1 MLRETNYFTKME
13 MKKNIFAAL
22 ILFAALS
29 FAGCKAQETC
39 THLIAGR
46 YSVQPKYVRV
56 IDSLV
61 NDAISQRAMPGCRI
75 LAVKD
80 QYIIFNKSYGYLN
93 YDSIQPV
100 NDSTMYDVA
109 SVTKMAASA
118 LLLMKLYEDRKID
131 LDAKL
136 CDYFPGFED
145 NGATLRDALAHQAG
159 FRPGIDIKKIEPE
172 LYKSC
177 VSDSNYDGNA
187 ARRIIN
193 EDVKKQPL
201 KKPGEYLYS
210 DLGFYFYPGFA
221 SKYYGTSY
229 INFLNEW
236 FYYPLGIKI
245 LYNPLDKYPPDNIAP
260 TEVDT
265 VWRRRT
271 VQGTVHDEIAAMMGG
286 VSGHAGLFAT
296 ANDLAVLMQM
306 LLSNGEYGGIHFLK
320 PETVRLFTSQQFE
333 NNRRGLVFDKP
344 VIDTTLN
351 GTPSKMAS
359 RASYGHTG
367 FTGTF
372 VWADPQNKLILVFL
386 TNSIYPNRTMLI
398 TKLDLRTKIHDVFYA
413 EDLVGRKE

>member
-1 MLRETNYFTKME
+1 ME

-136 CDYFPGFED
+136 CEYFPGFED

-201 KKPGEYLYS
+201 KKTGEYLYS

-265 VWRRRT
+265 VWRKRT

>member
-1 MLRETNYFTKME
+1 
-13 MKKNIFAAL
+13 MKKNIL
-22 ILFAALS
+22 TMLVLFAALS

-39 THLIAGR
+39 THLIYGR
-46 YSVQPKYVRV
+46 KALQPKYVRI

-61 NDAISQRAMPGCRI
+61 NDAITRRAMPGCRI
-75 LAVKD
+75 IAVKN
-80 QYIIFNKSYGYLN
+80 QYVIFNKSYGYLD

-136 CDYFPGFED
+136 CEYYPGFED

-159 FRPGIDIKKIEPE
+159 LKIGIDIKKLEPE

-177 VSDSNYDGNA
+177 VLDSNYNA
-187 ARRIIN
+187 SIARRKICQ
-193 EDVKKQPL
+193 DVQNQPMKQ
-201 KKPGEYLYS
+201 PGEYLYS
-210 DLGFYFYPGFA
+210 DLGFFFYPEFA
-221 SKYYGTSY
+221 SRFYGLSF

-236 FYYPLGIKI
+236 FYYPLGVKM
-245 LYNPLDKYPPDNIAP
+245 LYNPLEKYPPDNIAP

-271 VQGTVHDEIAAMMGG
+271 VRGTVHDEIAAMMGG

-296 ANDLAVLMQM
+296 AGDLAILMQM
-306 LLSNGEYGGIHFLK
+306 FLSGGEYGGIHFLK
-320 PETVRLFTSQQFE
+320 PETISLFTSQQFE

-351 GTPSKMAS
+351 GTPSKRAS
-359 RASYGHTG
+359 RASFGHTG
-367 FTGTF
+367 FTGPF

-386 TNSIYPNRTMLI
+386 TNSVYPNRSMLI
-398 TKLDLRTKIHDVFYA
+398 AKLDLRTKIHDVFYA
-413 EDLVGRKE
+413 EDLTGKN

>member
-1 MLRETNYFTKME
+1 ME

-136 CDYFPGFED
+136 CEYFPGFED

-159 FRPGIDIKKIEPE
+159 FRPCIDIKKIEPE

-201 KKPGEYLYS
+201 KKTGEYLYS

-265 VWRRRT
+265 VWRKRT

-413 EDLVGRKE
+413 PDLVGRKD

>member
-1 MLRETNYFTKME
+1 ME

-136 CDYFPGFED
+136 CEYFPGFED

-265 VWRRRT
+265 VWRKRT

-413 EDLVGRKE
+413 PDLVGRKD

>member
-1 MLRETNYFTKME
+1 
-13 MKKNIFAAL
+13 MKKIIFVAL
-22 ILFAALS
+22 VIFAALS
-29 FAGCKAQETC
+29 FVGCKAQETC

-61 NDAISQRAMPGCRI
+61 NDAISRRAMPGCRI
-75 LAVKD
+75 IAVKN
-80 QYIIFNKSYGYLN
+80 QYVILNKSYGYLN

-159 FRPGIDIKKIEPE
+159 FRPGIDIKRLEPG

-177 VSDSNYDGNA
+177 VSDSNYNA
-187 ARRIIN
+187 SIARRKIL
-193 EDVKKQPL
+193 EDVKAQPM

-210 DLGFYFYPGFA
+210 DLGFYFYPELASRFYGIGF
-221 SKYYGTSY
+221 T
-229 INFLNEW
+229 NFLNEW
-236 FYYPLGIKI
+236 FYYPLGIKMM
-245 LYNPLDKYPPDNIAP
+245 YNPLDKYPPDNIAP

-271 VQGTVHDEIAAMMGG
+271 VRGTVHDEIAAMMGG

-351 GTPSKMAS
+351 GTPSKRAS
-359 RASYGHTG
+359 RASFGHTG
-367 FTGTF
+367 FTGPF

-386 TNSIYPNRTMLI
+386 TNSIYPNRSMLI

-413 EDLVGRKE
+413 EDLVGRKD

>member
-1 MLRETNYFTKME
+1 

-136 CDYFPGFED
+136 CEYFPGFED

>member
-1 MLRETNYFTKME
+1 ME

-61 NDAISQRAMPGCRI
+61 NDAISRRAMPGCRI
-75 LAVKD
+75 IAVKN
-80 QYIIFNKSYGYLN
+80 QYVIFNKSYGYLN

-136 CDYFPGFED
+136 CEYFPGFED

-159 FRPGIDIKKIEPE
+159 FRPGIDIKRIEPE

-265 VWRRRT
+265 VWRKRT

>member
-1 MLRETNYFTKME
+1 

-136 CDYFPGFED
+136 CEYFPGFED

-201 KKPGEYLYS
+201 KNPGEYLYS

-265 VWRRRT
+265 VWRKRT

>member
-1 MLRETNYFTKME
+1 

-136 CDYFPGFED
+136 CEYFPGFED

-265 VWRRRT
+265 VWRKRT

-286 VSGHAGLFAT
+286 VSGHAGLVAT

>member
-1 MLRETNYFTKME
+1 ME
-13 MKKNIFAAL
+13 MKKNMFVVL
-22 ILFAALS
+22 VILATLS
-29 FAGCKAQETC
+29 FAGCQAQESY

-46 YSVQPKYVRV
+46 YSVQPKYERI

-80 QYIIFNKSYGYLN
+80 QYIIFDKSYGYLT
-93 YDSIQPV
+93 YDSIRPV

-118 LLLMKLYEDRKID
+118 LLLMKLCEDRKID
-131 LDAKL
+131 LDKKFCEIFAG
-136 CDYFPGFED
+136 FPD

-159 FRPGIDIKKIEPE
+159 FKIGIDIKKLEPE

-177 VSDSNYDGNA
+177 VLGNNYNA
-187 ARRIIN
+187 SIARRKICQ
-193 EDVKKQPL
+193 DVKSQPMKQ
-201 KKPGEYLYS
+201 PGEYLYS
-210 DLGFYFYPGFA
+210 DLGFYFYPELTSRF
-221 SKYYGTSY
+221 YGLAFT
-229 INFLNEW
+229 NFLNEW
-236 FYYPLGIKI
+236 FYYPLGVKM

-286 VSGHAGLFAT
+286 ISGHAGLFAT

-320 PETVRLFTSQQFE
+320 PETIRLFTSQQFE

-359 RASYGHTG
+359 RASFGHTG
-367 FTGTF
+367 FTGPF

-413 EDLVGRKE
+413 EDLVK

>member
-1 MLRETNYFTKME
+1 

-136 CDYFPGFED
+136 CEYFPGFED

-265 VWRRRT
+265 VWRKRT

>member
-1 MLRETNYFTKME
+1 

-136 CDYFPGFED
+136 CEYFPGFED

-159 FRPGIDIKKIEPE
+159 FRPGIAIKKIEPD

-265 VWRRRT
+265 VWRKRT

>member
-1 MLRETNYFTKME
+1 MKMKIIISA
-13 MKKNIFAAL
+13 ML
-22 ILFAALS
+22 ILSAMS
-29 FAGCKAQETC
+29 FVGCKAQETC
-39 THLIAGR
+39 TQLIAGR

-159 FRPGIDIKKIEPE
+159 FRPGIDIKRIEPE

-229 INFLNEW
+229 IHFLNEW

-265 VWRRRT
+265 VWRKRT

-359 RASYGHTG
+359 RASFGHTG
-367 FTGTF
+367 FTGPF

-386 TNSIYPNRTMLI
+386 TNSIYPNRSMLI

-413 EDLVGRKE
+413 EDLVK